1 MTSLNFAI
9 SFEANA
15 IIETNAVRIDE
26 ISIKDEVLG
35 YVFIEKKNDGCVIPF
50 TNAGELP
57 AADCAAC
64 ATKVLF
70 SKRSTLPKE
79 QIAIADDVSSVGAG
93 ALGFIGM
100 IAAAAAAAKKH
111 SGN

>member
-1 MTSLNFAI
+1 MSSLNFAI
-9 SFEANA
+9 LFEANTVIKTDA
-15 IIETNAVRIDE
+15 ARIDE

-35 YVFIEKKNDGCVIPF
+35 YVFVEKKNDGCVIPF
-50 TNAGELP
+50 TSAGELP
-57 AADCAAC
+57 AEDCACC
-64 ATKVLF
+64 AAKTLF
-70 SKRSTLPKE
+70 SKRSSLPKS

-93 ALGFIGM
+93 ALGFIGL

>member
-1 MTSLNFAI
+1 MTSFNFAVP
-9 SFEANA
+9 FEVKT
-15 IIETNAVRIDE
+15 IIETEAARIDE
-26 ISIKDEVLG
+26 LSIKDEVLG
-35 YVFIEKKNDGCVIPF
+35 YVFVEKENDGCVIPF
-50 TNAGELP
+50 TNTGELP

-64 ATKVLF
+64 AAKVLF
-70 SKRSTLPKE
+70 SKRSSLPTS

-93 ALGFIGM
+93 ALGFIGL